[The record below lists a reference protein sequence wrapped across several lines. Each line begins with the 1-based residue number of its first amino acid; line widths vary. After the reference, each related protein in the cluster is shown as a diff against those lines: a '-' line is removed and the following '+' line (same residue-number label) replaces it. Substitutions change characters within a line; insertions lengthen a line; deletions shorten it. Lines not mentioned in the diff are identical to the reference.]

1 MRNWILKIQQFAAK
15 YLMPQDTAIGIVS
28 LLASFLTTFAAIFY
42 LSDKLYDRLPDYPEF
57 IAGLTTFSAYP
68 KQADLQ
74 VIRYALIGVFVLY
87 WLFVL
92 AFNIWSANFTMDKR
106 ISMCFT
112 VIYFA
117 TLFCIFRQKEF
128 VWDMILLLCTGV
140 LLAIPVFWR
149 EVGKTGTFISL
160 ILILLFMEYSFY
172 AVYGIVNA
180 KLGLSLVPFLLFKA
194 GRLVILAIVV
204 TIGFLHRFKKERVPL
219 DKVLAFS
226 QVLLPLGLLNFYHF
240 DYQYEAAQDT
250 VRLFE
255 TGRYHLF
262 VWICLA
268 AMTGH
273 EAFCMYRRKYNVMPT
288 SIMMIGMMKVYTLP
302 KAVMNIDFF
311 HNGEITVPMQQFMSY
326 GKLPYR
332 DLIPIHG
339 LCDYFYGAI
348 DYLLFDGSY
357 LSLNASTVV
366 GELLMICLL
375 SIVLWFALEKKEQAT
390 LVIYLFSG
398 FLIHTAGLRYLM
410 LFCMFFILF
419 SDKVRESFLIYFWWW
434 VFLSI
439 VAIAWNPSIGGSGAI
454 AFLPVVLYRIYRDSY
469 KEVVELFDKENK
481 STKKLVLFGVRYGFL
496 LLFGLSFIPLFLGIV
511 VYLKENAATT
521 LLTNGMGMIGNF
533 TKLQEYF
540 VPGLTTTTDGFY
552 LKTFLLLLPL
562 LLCFAGNLYGKEKQ
576 YLQRKGREYAVCLFV
591 CFYVILNYAFVRYD
605 NGLRT
610 GVVGLFFTI
619 LVLFFLLDGKGHE
632 RVRSQSELTLFF
644 IILLVCLYQMD
655 GRIGIDKEQ
664 LGEKGYVA
672 ATQQTEIM
680 GNMVEDPIVYV
691 TGESVNIPNLGNGF
705 ISGNALNSLKNIDA
719 VVDGVLGEKG
729 SYVDLTNAIANYVI
743 FDKAS
748 VLDYTSGYN
757 ISNEL
762 MQENAIRQI
771 EEEQPQLILLAPFIR
786 FDDAS
791 ISLRCGKL
799 YDHIRKAGYR
809 PYSYGNV
816 IYLLKNAEPAAG
828 SEEAFEAYAD
838 LMHKE
843 VMQYLPAVWGN
854 AGLVQKLEESG
865 ENVQKHL
872 TVPDLM
878 EVEFEQPVKGEE
890 ISYIE
895 ILTQGDEKALTKR
908 LEEYDELTKGARTD
922 MEKKQKEIDLGQ
934 IDHLTVSF
942 VSDATGKEETYHFAA
957 YLYGDRYLIPVK
969 SSPYWTDGRIRGF
982 EVKLES
988 EDPDVQLADAILY
1001 KE

>member
-42 LSDKLYDRLPDYPEF
+42 LSDKLYDRLPEYSEF

-74 VIRYALIGVFVLY
+74 IIRYALIGVFVMY

-92 AFNIWSANFTMDKR
+92 AFNVWNTNFTMDKR
-106 ISMCFT
+106 ISLCFT

-128 VWDMILLLCTGV
+128 VWDMILLLCAGV
-140 LLAIPVFWR
+140 VLAIPVFWR

-160 ILILLFMEYSFY
+160 ILILLFSEYSFY
-172 AVYGIVNA
+172 AVYGIINA
-180 KLGLSLVPFLLFKA
+180 KLDLSQSVFPFFRA
-194 GRLVILAIVV
+194 GRLVVLAIVV
-204 TIGFLHRFKKERVPL
+204 TIGFLHRFNKEKISL
-219 DKVLAFS
+219 EKVLAFS
-226 QVLLPLGLLNFYHF
+226 QVLLPVGLLNFYHF
-240 DYQYEAAQDT
+240 DYRYEAAQDT

-262 VWICLA
+262 VILCLL
-268 AMTGH
+268 AMIGH
-273 EAFCMYRRKYNVMPT
+273 EFFCLHRRNYNVMPT

-302 KAVMNIDFF
+302 KAIMNIDFF

-326 GKLPYR
+326 GKLPYK

-339 LCDYFYGAI
+339 FCDYFYGAI

-357 LSLNASTVV
+357 LSLNVSAVI

-375 SIVLWFALEKKEQAT
+375 AVVLWFALEKKEQAT

-419 SDKVRESFLIYFWWW
+419 SDKVRESFLVYLWWW

-469 KEVVELFDKENK
+469 KEVLALFDKENRD
-481 STKKLVLFGVRYGFL
+481 TKKLVFFGARYVFL
-496 LLFGLSFIPLFLGIV
+496 LLCGLSFIPLFLGIV

-533 TKLQEYF
+533 TKMKGYF
-540 VPGLTTTTDGFY
+540 VPGLSTETGDFY
-552 LKTFLLLLPL
+552 LRTFLLLLPL
-562 LLCFAGNLYGKEKQ
+562 MLCFAGNFYGKEKQ
-576 YLQRKGREYAVCLFV
+576 YLQKKGREYAVCLFV
-591 CFYVILNYAFVRYD
+591 CFYVIINYAFVRYD

-610 GVVGLFFTI
+610 GVVGLFFCI
-619 LVLFFLLDGKGHE
+619 LVLFFLLDGRGHE
-632 RVRSQSELTLFF
+632 RVRSSSELLWFF
-644 IILLVCLYQMD
+644 IILLVGLYQTD
-655 GRIGIDKEQ
+655 GQIGVVEEQ
-664 LGEKGYVA
+664 LGEKGAVA
-672 ATQQTEIM
+672 AVQQTEIM

-691 TGESVNIPNLGNGF
+691 TGDSVGIPNLGNGF
-705 ISGNALNSLKNIDA
+705 VSGNALNSLKNVDA
-719 VVDGVLGEKG
+719 VLDGVLGEKG

-762 MQENAIRQI
+762 MQENAIREI
-771 EEEQPQLILLAPFIR
+771 DEKQPELILLAPFIR
-786 FDDAS
+786 FDDAT

-799 YDHIRKAGYR
+799 YDHIRRAGYQ

-816 IYLLKNAEPAAG
+816 LYLLKGAEPVPG
-828 SEEAFEAYAD
+828 STEAFEAYAD

-843 VMQYLPAVWGN
+843 VMQYLPAVWGS
-854 AGLVQKLEESG
+854 AGLSQKLEESG
-865 ENVQKHL
+865 VNAQRHL
-872 TVPDLM
+872 TVPNLLSL
-878 EVEFEQPVKGEE
+878 EFDRPVKGEE

-895 ILTQGDEKALTKR
+895 ILTQSDEKALIER
-908 LEEYDELTKGARTD
+908 LEEYDELTKGAEID
-922 MEKKQKEIDLGQ
+922 VEKKQKEIDLGQ

-942 VSDATGKEETYHFAA
+942 VSDATGEEKTYHFAA
-957 YLYGDRYLIPVK
+957 YLYGNRYLIPVK
-969 SSPYWTDGRIRGF
+969 SSPYWTDGMIGGF

-988 EDPDVQLADAILY
+988 ESPDIQIVDAILY